1 MNTRIKAIL
10 SGILVLLTININAQV
25 AINTTNVDAS
35 AALKIHADNM
45 GVLLPKVIL
54 TSTTDVITVPA
65 PATSLIVYN
74 ENVVNDVIEG
84 YYYWDGA
91 RWALLTDNKKKYAR
105 AKFSNAGATSSMDLN
120 ATVLAP
126 IMATTVYN
134 SDTALFSN
142 NTNTVT
148 VNEGGRYQIIV
159 HLYLHTKTDKIQPY
173 CQIEINGIPKGAIA
187 ASGYINRDDGNW
199 DSSLQIYETLNLN
212 KGDEI
217 TVQMNS
223 HYSGFVR
230 FTSTG
235 TSYITVTKLR

>member
-1 MNTRIKAIL
+1 MNLPIKVIISFL
-10 SGILVLLTININAQV
+10 FVLLSININAQV
-25 AINTTNVDAS
+25 AINTTNIDAS
-35 AALKIHADNM
+35 AALKIHADDM
-45 GVLLPKVIL
+45 GVLLPKVML
-54 TSTTDVITVPA
+54 TSTTDVVTIPA

-84 YYYWDGA
+84 YYYWDGV

-105 AKFSNAGATSSMDLN
+105 AKFCNASATSSMNLN
-120 ATVLAP
+120 TTVLAP
-126 IMATTVYN
+126 VMATTVYN
-134 SDTALFSN
+134 SDTSLFTN

-148 VNEGGRYQIIV
+148 VNEGGRYQIVV

-173 CQIEINGIPKGAIA
+173 CQLNINGIPKGAIA
-187 ASGYINRDDGNW
+187 ATGYINRDDGNW
-199 DSSLQIYETLNLN
+199 DSSLQLYETFNLN

-217 TVQMNS
+217 TLQMNS

-235 TSYITVTKLR
+235 TSYITVTKLQ